1 MVHLLEPKLK
11 LKEGETD
18 LIAMQHV
25 FRIQYPNKPLITKK
39 SSLLMIGDKHGQ
51 SAMSK
56 TVGTPAAVGAQL
68 ILDGKIKSR
77 GVVIP
82 IKK

>member
-1 MVHLLEPKLK
+1 
-11 LKEGETD
+11 
-18 LIAMQHV
+18 
-25 FRIQYPNKPLITKK
+25 
-39 SSLLMIGDKHGQ
+39 MIGEKHGQ

-82 IKK
+82 T